1 MTPTDPPID
10 PDAPSALPRRWSPL
24 AAISL
29 MLSVLP
35 IGSLVAP
42 LMGAAAL
49 WQLRSRPDL
58 RGRGLAWAGIGI
70 GMLASGLMVGGA
82 WVLAQSF
89 QQLANRPAEAIRD
102 AWAGDA
108 DAFRTHLTRPG
119 SEATAA
125 RIGAWVSD
133 VSSAVGTP
141 LEVTIDRNPPRA
153 ADRPPLPER
162 EMLAAYRA
170 RVKAPDGT
178 ERWVPLEVV
187 FERPMATEAI
197 GAIRIRRLAFVQADG
212 TRIVFPDDGVPAE
225 PTPSVQPAD

>member
-1 MTPTDPPID
+1 MNLTEPEID
-10 PDAPSALPRRWSPL
+10 VDAPPAAPRRWSPL

-42 LMGAAAL
+42 FMGAAAL

-70 GMLASGLMVGGA
+70 GLVASGLMVGGA

-89 QQLANRPAEAIRD
+89 TQLANRPADAIRA

-125 RIGAWVSD
+125 RIAAWVAE
-133 VSSAVGTP
+133 VSGGVGTP
-141 LEVTIDRNPPRA
+141 LEVSIDRNPPSA

-170 RVKAPDGT
+170 RVEAPDGS

-197 GAIRIRRLAFVQADG
+197 GAIRIRRLAFVGPDG
-212 TRIVFPDDGVPAE
+212 ARIVFPDDVVPAE
-225 PTPSVQPAD
+225 PTPSDKPAD